1 MEDVSECLKKKSEVR
16 AVTSGMVGEGSRSKT
31 CHIRQI
37 NRIWDLQESGV
48 NDALQ
53 KKTGGKTA
61 SSLFCQKPTSENIP
75 ADSPLFL
82 QILSLARKLLTA
94 LALELASGQ
103 SYHY

>member
-1 MEDVSECLKKKSEVR
+1 MSESFKKSEVR
-16 AVTSGMVGEGSRSKT
+16 TVTSGMVGEGSRSK
-31 CHIRQI
+31 ILYVRQI

-53 KKTGGKTA
+53 KKLEAKQFPA
-61 SSLFCQKPTSENIP
+61 CSVCQKPTSENIP